1 MKSTAMKP
9 LILAGGKS
17 TRMGFPK
24 HLLTMPDG
32 RPLYQHQIDVLRK
45 AFPEA
50 ETVYISLAQD
60 SEMDELLQNVSKVS
74 YEATPGENSIEIILD
89 LESSQGD
96 ESKGPATGILA
107 ACDSDPEATW
117 LVVAC
122 DYPCITPSAL
132 QELQSRYKPPVTCF
146 KNHEGFCE
154 PLLGIWSPEAISHLK
169 ENCKAGKLS
178 PSKAVRELD
187 GHTYLLEDSEA
198 LLRNVNIKSEWEDA
212 MRSLR
217 DEPTDNFMEEPLEV
231 L

>member
-32 RPLYQHQIDVLRK
+32 RPLYQHQIEVLRK
-45 AFPEA
+45 ACPEA

-60 SEMDELLQNVSKVS
+60 SEMDELLQNASKVS

-107 ACDSDPEATW
+107 AYDSDPEATW

-187 GHTYLLEDSEA
+187 GHTYLPEDSEA

-212 MRSLR
+212 LRSLR